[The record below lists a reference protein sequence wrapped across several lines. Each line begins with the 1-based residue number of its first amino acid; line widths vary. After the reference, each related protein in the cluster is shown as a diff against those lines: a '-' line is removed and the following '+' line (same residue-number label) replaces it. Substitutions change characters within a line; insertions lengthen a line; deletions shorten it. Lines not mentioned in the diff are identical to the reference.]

1 MTAQY
6 NNRNPNCY
14 GQYCTVHVCV
24 GVKAHHLVIAIYVLH
39 LQWAFGVTCW
49 EIFTGGKIPYPAV
62 DPMSLMKLLENGQR
76 LEKPSNSACS
86 RKM

>member
-1 MTAQY
+1 MVS
-6 NNRNPNCY
+6 
-14 GQYCTVHVCV
+14 TVQCMFCV
-24 GVKAHHLVIAIYVLH
+24 NVKNHHLVIAIYFLY

-49 EIFTGGKIPYPAV
+49 EIFTGGKIPYPAM

-76 LEKPSNSACS
+76 LEKPSNSASS